1 MKYFVKKL
9 MLLVMI
15 SSLFVGVFAI
25 SAKTDAKNTYW
36 LSGVSKAADGSM
48 RMYYK
53 GNTIVLKGKV
63 RKSVSRNKIY
73 DVPEKKCSYSLKVA
87 SNCKVTYV
95 EAENNQTMTYKKW
108 AKNNGYKN
116 GDEVTCIEAT
126 LKVEGK
132 KIVRIYFSA

>member
-25 SAKTDAKNTYW
+25 SVKTDAKNTYW

-87 SNCKVTYV
+87 SNCKVIYV

>member
-15 SSLFVGVFAI
+15 SSLFVGVCAI
-25 SAKTDAKNTYW
+25 SVKTDAKNMYW

-73 DVPEKKCSYSLKVA
+73 DVPEKKCSYLLKVA